1 VRDEGVRSASF
12 DEGITQ
18 VVVDRLF
25 RNPERPPDSNGGQL
39 SRMDQ
44 AIHGHFRHAHERGDL
59 RDREEPHFGQRFVAW
74 PLNCTH
80 DAPNF
85 QHATGAGFPT
95 GRRSRTCVTE
105 GSDVGVSGEGLVHRG
120 VEMHLRGASATDS
133 ATLRDD
139 LGQPHPVVEG

>member
-1 VRDEGVRSASF
+1 MRDEGVRSASF

-25 RNPERPPDSNGGQL
+25 RNPEGPADANGRQL
-39 SRMDQ
+39 SGMDQ

-120 VEMHLRGASATDS
+120 DEMHHRGASATDS